1 MGAIRDRMIR
11 DMQIRGLSAN
21 TQAMYL
27 DCVRQLAAYYMK
39 PPDEVTLEQVHNY
52 QHHLLRER
60 KISAAYLNI
69 QVCALRFLYR
79 YTVKRDWAI
88 EAIPHHKVGVRLPV
102 VMSREDV
109 SALYCACLCLK
120 HKVMLL
126 TLYST
131 GMRASELAH
140 LKVADVDSRR
150 MVIRIDCGKG
160 RKDRY
165 VPLSEKL
172 LKLLRA
178 YWREQRPRRWLFP
191 GKREGTSVT
200 RNTVAKM
207 VKALVR
213 RTAIEKKVTTHTLRH
228 TYATHLLE
236 SGVDIRRIQMLLGHR
251 SLRTTA
257 RYLHVA
263 QGFLQDTKTPL
274 EGLTLPA

>member
-11 DMQIRGLSAN
+11 DMEIRGLSAR
-21 TQAMYL
+21 TQGMYL

-39 PPDEVTLEQVHNY
+39 PPDQVRLEEIHNY

-60 KISAAYLNI
+60 KISPSYLNI

-79 YTVKRDWAI
+79 YTVKRDWQI
-88 EAIPHHKVGVRLPV
+88 EAIPHHKGSKRLPV
-102 VMSREDV
+102 VMGREDV
-109 SALYCACLCLK
+109 LALYRACRCLK
-120 HKVMLL
+120 HKAMLL

-131 GMRASELAH
+131 GMRASELTH
-140 LKVADVDSRR
+140 LKVGDVDSER

-178 YWREQRPRRWLFP
+178 YWKQNRPRQWLFP
-191 GKREGTSVT
+191 GEREGTSMN
-200 RNTVAKM
+200 RNSVAKM
-207 VKALVR
+207 IKALVR
-213 RTAIEKKVTTHTLRH
+213 RAAIEKNITTHTVRH
-228 TYATHLLE
+228 SYATHLLE

-274 EGLTLPA
+274 EGLRLPS

>member
-1 MGAIRDRMIR
+1 MGAIKERMIR
-11 DMQIRGLSAN
+11 DMEIRGLSAN
-21 TQAMYL
+21 TKAMYL
-27 DCVRQLAAYYMK
+27 DCVKQLAAYYMK
-39 PPDEVTLEQVHNY
+39 RPDQVTLEEIHNY

-79 YTVKRDWAI
+79 YSVKRDWAI

-102 VMSREDV
+102 VISREEV
-109 SALYCACLCLK
+109 LALYRACLCLK
-120 HKVMLL
+120 HKAMLL

-140 LKVADVDSRR
+140 LKVRDVESDR
-150 MVIRIDCGKG
+150 MVIRIECGKG

-165 VPLSEKL
+165 VPLSD
-172 LKLLRA
+172 KLLRLLRT
-178 YWREQRPRRWLFP
+178 YWKENRPSRWLFP
-191 GKREGTSVT
+191 GKREGTSIG
-200 RNTVAKM
+200 RNSVAHMVRTVAKR
-207 VKALVR
+207 A
-213 RTAIEKKVTTHTLRH
+213 AIGKRVTTHTLRH
-228 TYATHLLE
+228 CYATHLLE

-263 QGFLQDTKTPL
+263 RGFLQDTKTPL
-274 EGLTLPA
+274 EGLTLPS

>member
-1 MGAIRDRMIR
+1 MIR

-27 DCVRQLAAYYMK
+27 DCVKQLAAYYMK
-39 PPDEVTLEQVHNY
+39 PPDELTLEQIHNY

-88 EAIPHHKVGVRLPV
+88 EAIPHHKVGVRLPTV
-102 VMSREDV
+102 ISREDV
-109 SALYCACLCLK
+109 SALYGACLCLK
-120 HKVMLL
+120 HKAMLL

-140 LKVADVDSRR
+140 LKVGDVESDR
-150 MVIRIDCGKG
+150 MVIRINCGKG

-172 LKLLRA
+172 LELLRA
-178 YWREQRPRRWLFP
+178 YWKEDRPRRWLFP
-191 GKREGTSVT
+191 GEREGTSIG
-200 RNTVAKM
+200 RNSVAHM
-207 VKALVR
+207 V
-213 RTAIEKKVTTHTLRH
+213 RTLANRAAIGKRVTTHTLRH
-228 TYATHLLE
+228 SYATHLLE
-236 SGVDIRRIQMLLGHR
+236 SGVDIRRIQMMLGHR

-274 EGLTLPA
+274 EGLTLPS

>member
-1 MGAIRDRMIR
+1 
-11 DMQIRGLSAN
+11 
-21 TQAMYL
+21 
-27 DCVRQLAAYYMK
+27 
-39 PPDEVTLEQVHNY
+39 
-52 QHHLLRER
+52 
-60 KISAAYLNI
+60 
-69 QVCALRFLYR
+69 
-79 YTVKRDWAI
+79 
-88 EAIPHHKVGVRLPV
+88 
-102 VMSREDV
+102 MSREDV
-109 SALYCACLCLK
+109 LALYRSCWCLK

-140 LKVADVDSRR
+140 LKVTDIDSQR

-178 YWREQRPRRWLFP
+178 YWKQNRPPEWLFP
-191 GKREGTSVT
+191 GREGTSVT
-200 RNTVAKM
+200 RHTVAKM
-207 VKALVR
+207 MKALVR
-213 RTAIEKKVTTHTLRH
+213 RAAIEKNVTTHTVRH

-236 SGVDIRRIQMLLGHR
+236 SGVDIRGIQMLPGHR

-274 EGLTLPA
+274 EGLTLPS